1 MFKIF
6 CQRIRVRRT
15 FLFVLLLQLALNS
28 FASNLDCN
36 AHHCV
41 AVIDAG
47 STKSY
52 LHLYQYDL
60 DETQTP
66 VHIEEKWTHHVKPGL
81 ATLEVQQIPH
91 YLDELFNTLTVT
103 KTLPVYLYATAG
115 MRLLSTANQ
124 EKLYRA
130 AKHWF
135 TTHPDF
141 EIKEAKTIT
150 GTDEGVYGW
159 VAANYQ
165 LGKFNPQEK
174 TMGVMDMGGASVEV
188 AFPVSNASGI
198 LSQDYIT
205 LHLYGQTI
213 HLFVHSFLGLGQ
225 TEVIHQLMDEPGC
238 YARGYPL
245 PNQTVATGIAT
256 ECTQKAD
263 LLLQV
268 HDVFKTVQ
276 PILSKNLVE
285 DWFVMGG
292 LSALAKSY
300 TFHFINEKIN
310 PQALLEEG
318 VPTLCQTTWQELSLS
333 YPNDPYL
340 ATSCLASSYF
350 YALLVDGYGLNPKQE
365 IQFSHDEAT
374 DDWTL
379 GVVLV
384 H

>member
-1 MFKIF
+1 M
-6 CQRIRVRRT
+6 RRV
-15 FLFVLLLQLALNS
+15 FVIIGLLQLALNS
-28 FASNLDCN
+28 FAADLDCN
-36 AHHCV
+36 AHQCM

-52 LHLYQYDL
+52 VHVYQYDF
-60 DETQTP
+60 DASNTP
-66 VHIEEKWTHHVKPGL
+66 IHIEEKWARQVNPGL
-81 ATLEVQQIPH
+81 ATLESQQIPR
-91 YLDELFNTLTVT
+91 YLDALFSALNVN
-103 KTLPVYLYATAG
+103 KVLPVYLYATAG
-115 MRLLSTANQ
+115 MRLLPGASQ
-124 EKLYRA
+124 EKLYSA
-130 AKHWF
+130 AKRWF
-135 TTHPDF
+135 ATHPQL
-141 EIKEAKTIT
+141 ELKEAKTIT
-150 GTDEGVYGW
+150 GTDEGMYGW

-174 TMGVMDMGGASVEV
+174 LMGVMDMGGASVEV
-188 AFPVSNASGI
+188 AFPVSNFSNI
-198 LSQDYIT
+198 SSQDHQT
-205 LHLYGQTI
+205 LHLYGKTI

-245 PNQTVATGIAT
+245 PNQTFATGVAT

-268 HDVFKTVQ
+268 HDVIKTVQ

-285 DWFVMGG
+285 DWFVMGA
-292 LSALAKSY
+292 LSALTKSY
-300 TFHFINEKIN
+300 TFHFADQKIN

-318 VPTLCQTTWQELSLS
+318 VSTLCQTSWQELSLN

-350 YALLVDGYGLNPKQE
+350 YALLVDGYGFNPKQE
-365 IQFSHDEAT
+365 IQCSHDAAT